1 MRPPKRLRVQVDNYE
16 GTAHSTPPVA
26 IRSHTNYVC
35 SNNRLSSRRSYHAC
49 NTTPLESATHP
60 DSANTNVNDNADNED
75 TLFPSNDGDDC
86 DYEDPIIKTRM
97 RKRTFA
103 GDNPMLV
110 WMEERDSFIQEFLR
124 LEAPDTV
131 LLGSTT
137 PDCADCLTSTGLY
150 RCPQCFDV
158 RLFCQPCIVNHHAH
172 QPFHTVEVWNS
183 QFFERCTLRSL
194 GLRVQ
199 LGHPIGGSCINPDRT
214 HKDGFTVITSH
225 GIVVVNL
232 DFCGCSPVSR
242 PTQLL
247 RARLFPATTIEPR
260 TAATFEVLR
269 LFQLL
274 TFGSKVSGFEFYQC
288 LSRLTDNLGDS
299 PPDRYNAFM
308 RIVRQWR
315 HIRAMKRFGR
325 GHDPS
330 GVGGTRE
337 GECAVLCPACPHP
350 GKNLPDDYSNLPA
363 SQAWI
368 YSLFLAI
375 DANFRL
381 KRLSASNDIR
391 DPGLNQGFAYFVE
404 EKKYKEFLAATTD
417 LIATE
422 ASTCSNYDAV
432 KLANIRGGHGVSA
445 SGVGAIECARHDM
458 KRPVSVGDL
467 QLGEKYANM
476 DYLYF
481 SSIRNHSPTTC
492 VVSYDIVC
500 QWTRKLGS
508 RAVAYPSGVVD
519 PTFHQTSITY
529 LIPKFHIYAHRDECQ
544 YKYSF
549 NFTPHVGRT
558 DGESPERGWAAMN
571 PVSSSTKEMGPGSR
585 RDTLDDHFGDY
596 NWRKVISMHLLLLR
610 KAQEAVAMR
619 AEHVAAFKEFSASL
633 PGATTLAF
641 SKQVWAYEAGQLTQN
656 PYEPKL
662 AAQSQ
667 AKVRLQL
674 AEEDSAAISR
684 DDNLVIHETVS
695 RSVLILQGL
704 ELQDQQT
711 RLALDAKTLGVHI
724 TEHQQSQ
731 LVERRNRLQRRIAAW
746 CRVQEL
752 YMPGVV
758 PLRAT
763 TENTGGGNTHAE
775 HIKLFLPSEVIA
787 SIRFDHQLARLEWR
801 LRYGQVFDH
810 LAELRRH
817 LLVLSTMYQSK
828 DNLSR
833 GQKSNTRS
841 VTLIKNIQAR
851 INYVCQKYRSCRSA
865 LVALSGPLEERG
877 WESLVQPLLDADV
890 RSLKEGDNTGN
901 SEGRRQ
907 LSWIWS
913 SQRTSDAELTEGM
926 NEALRIEWCKARARA
941 QRWQEECILL
951 REEMSRVIK
960 FHQWQADTWETRA
973 IEATLEGHKAYAWR
987 QRQTRLTLIVRCRR
1001 SWEGIDG
1008 KIQEG
1013 EGAVLSAG
1021 NSLVECHTRVD
1032 V

>member
-1 MRPPKRLRVQVDNYE
+1 
-16 GTAHSTPPVA
+16 
-26 IRSHTNYVC
+26 
-35 SNNRLSSRRSYHAC
+35 
-49 NTTPLESATHP
+49 
-60 DSANTNVNDNADNED
+60 
-75 TLFPSNDGDDC
+75 
-86 DYEDPIIKTRM
+86 
-97 RKRTFA
+97 
-103 GDNPMLV
+103 
-110 WMEERDSFIQEFLR
+110 
-124 LEAPDTV
+124 
-131 LLGSTT
+131 
-137 PDCADCLTSTGLY
+137 
-150 RCPQCFDV
+150 
-158 RLFCQPCIVNHHAH
+158 
-172 QPFHTVEVWNS
+172 
-183 QFFERCTLRSL
+183 
-194 GLRVQ
+194 
-199 LGHPIGGSCINPDRT
+199 
-214 HKDGFTVITSH
+214 
-225 GIVVVNL
+225 
-232 DFCGCSPVSR
+232 
-242 PTQLL
+242 
-247 RARLFPATTIEPR
+247 
-260 TAATFEVLR
+260 TFEVLK

-288 LSRLTDNLGDS
+288 LSRLTDNLGD
-299 PPDRYNAFM
+299 PPTDRYNVFM

-325 GHDPS
+325 EHDPS

-350 GKNLPDDYSNLPA
+350 GKNLPTNYSSLPA

-391 DPGLNQGFAYFVE
+391 DPGLNRGFAYFVE
-404 EKKYKEFLAATTD
+404 EKKYKEFLAVTTD
-417 LIATE
+417 LVTTE
-422 ASTCSNYDAV
+422 PSTCSNYDAV
-432 KLANIRGGHGVSA
+432 KLANIRGGNGVSA

-458 KRPVSVGDL
+458 KCPVSVGDL

-481 SSIRNHSPTTC
+481 SSIRNHSPATC

-500 QWTRKLGS
+500 QWTRKLGA
-508 RAVAYPSGVVD
+508 RAMAYPNGVVD
-519 PTFHQTSITY
+519 PNFHQTGITY

-596 NWRKVISMHLLLLR
+596 NWRKVISMYLLLLR
-610 KAQEAVAMR
+610 KAQEAIAMR
-619 AEHVAAFKEFSASL
+619 AEHVTAFNEFSSSL
-633 PGATTLAF
+633 PGDATTAF
-641 SKQVWAYEAGQLTQN
+641 SKQIWAYESGQSTQN
-656 PYEPKL
+656 PYELKL
-662 AAQSQ
+662 AAESQ

-674 AEEDSAAISR
+674 AEEDSTAISQ
-684 DDNLVIHETVS
+684 DDSLVIHETVS
-695 RSVLILQGL
+695 RSVLISQGL
-704 ELQDQQT
+704 ELQDQQA
-711 RLALDAKTLGVHI
+711 RLALDAKTLGGHI

-752 YMPGVV
+752 YMPAVL
-758 PLRAT
+758 PLRARA
-763 TENTGGGNTHAE
+763 ENTREGNVNAE

-787 SIRFDHQLARLEWR
+787 SIRLDNQLARLEWR
-801 LRYGQVFDH
+801 LRYGQVFNH

-828 DNLSR
+828 DNLSC

-841 VTLIKNIQAR
+841 VALIKNIQGHV
-851 INYVCQKYRSCRSA
+851 NYVCQKYHSCRSA
-865 LVALSGPLEERG
+865 LVALSGPLEETG

-890 RSLKEGDNTGN
+890 RSLKEGDDTGN

-913 SQRTSDAELTEGM
+913 SQRTSEAELTEGM

-941 QRWQEECILL
+941 QQWQEECILL
-951 REEMSRVIK
+951 HEEMTCVIK
-960 FHQWQADTWETRA
+960 FHQWQADTWETRT
-973 IEATLEGHKAYAWR
+973 IEATSEGHKAYAWR
-987 QRQTRLTLIVRCRR
+987 QRQT
-1001 SWEGIDG
+1001 
-1008 KIQEG
+1008 
-1013 EGAVLSAG
+1013 
-1021 NSLVECHTRVD
+1021 
-1032 V
+1032 